1 MENITRA
8 MLVMDGNYVRKWW
21 THLAEEGFESNFF
34 SIDFSNLV
42 KYIGSVIEKDFG
54 CRCVFTAKKLYM
66 GTNAEVD
73 IQNQKFYR
81 ALDDA
86 GIQRNTF
93 PLRNKE
99 DLSGRAA
106 LKEEACDTTIVFNTA
121 KDFYSVARENRFDT
135 LVLFAGDGD
144 LTPLVSGMQA
154 EGVKTV
160 VVYYDFAT
168 PFSTTRASQ
177 KLLETA
183 DKVVNFGSFLTER
196 VDKDIISIFKKLEK
210 PEIENFSFQAS
221 SSSSPESKKSVTIIR
236 RKSHPDMIIE
246 RSPYAARTPY
256 TYKELV
262 DAVTSIPRKDA
273 DGFVLVAQLGKYL
286 EYKTGKTLPAGVK
299 LKDLLHIYSSSFD
312 TKDLPAYSVRL
323 SEAGKKFLAGEK

>member
-21 THLAEEGFESNFF
+21 THLAEEGFESNYY
-34 SIDFSNLV
+34 SIDFSNLI

-54 CRCVFTAKKLYM
+54 CRCVFVAKKLYM

-73 IQNQKFYR
+73 LKNQKFYR

-86 GIQRNTF
+86 GIQKNTF
-93 PLRNKE
+93 PLRNRD

-106 LKEEACDTTIVFNTA
+106 LKEEACDTTIVFSTA
-121 KDFYSVARENRFDT
+121 KDFYSAARENRFDT

-160 VVYYDFAT
+160 VVYYDFTT

-196 VDKDIISIFKKLEK
+196 VNKDIISIFKKLEN
-210 PEIENFSFQAS
+210 PLTDAGPFQNS
-221 SSSSPESKKSVTIIR
+221 SSYEPRKPVVVIK
-236 RKSHPDMIIE
+236 RKSASDFINE
-246 RSPYAARTPY
+246 KYPYCTRTPY
-256 TYKELV
+256 TYMELV
-262 DAVTSIPRKDA
+262 DAVCNIPKKDA

-286 EYKTGKTLPAGVK
+286 EYKTGKTLPPGVK

-312 TKDLPAYSVRL
+312 TKEIPAYSVRL
-323 SEAGKKFLAGEK
+323 SEAGKKILAGGK

>member
-8 MLVMDGNYVRKWW
+8 MLVIDGNYVRKWW
-21 THLAEEGFESNFF
+21 THLAEDGFESNFF
-34 SIDFSNLV
+34 SIDFGNLI
-42 KYIGSVIEKDFG
+42 KYTGSVIEKDFG
-54 CRCVFTAKKLYM
+54 CRCVFVAKKLYM

-73 IQNQKFYR
+73 LKNQKFYR

-93 PLRNKE
+93 PLRNRE

-121 KDFYSVARENRFDT
+121 KDFYSAARENRFDT

-144 LTPLVSGMQA
+144 LTPLVSGMQS

-196 VDKDIISIFKKLEK
+196 VDKDIISIFKKTEK
-210 PEIENFSFQAS
+210 SETERFLLKTS
-221 SSSSPESKKSVTIIR
+221 SSSESKRSVVIIR
-236 RKSHPDMIIE
+236 RKMHPDLTVE
-246 RSPYAARTPY
+246 KSPYGARSPYSY
-256 TYKELV
+256 QELAG
-262 DAVTSIPRKDA
+262 AVNDIPKKDE

-286 EYKTGKTLPAGVK
+286 EFKTGKILPPGIK
-299 LKDLLHIYSSSFD
+299 LKDLLNLYSSCFE
-312 TKDLPAYSVRL
+312 TKELPAFSVRL
-323 SEAGKKFLAGEK
+323 TAAGKKILSGGK

>member
-221 SSSSPESKKSVTIIR
+221 SSPESKKSVVVIK
-236 RKSHPDMIIE
+236 RKSLPDMIVE
-246 RSPYAARTPY
+246 KSPYGARSPYSFHEIAG
-256 TYKELV
+256 
-262 DAVTSIPRKDA
+262 AVNDIPKKDA

-286 EYKTGKTLPAGVK
+286 EFKTGKNLPSGIK
-299 LKDLLHIYSSSFD
+299 LKDLLNLYKSYFE
-312 TKDLPAYSVRL
+312 TKELPAYSVRL
-323 SEAGKKFLAGEK
+323 TAAGKKILGGK